1 LFQFNFDTG
10 EGIIAPHF
18 ISPTAS
24 SKGFYM
30 IRSAAIVIFG
40 LILLVASAYGQ
51 TAREQAMLE
60 RLSPIGSVCMAGDA
74 CAAAAIAAGPSG
86 PRSGEEIYNGA
97 CMACHLTG
105 ASNAPLFGNVE
116 QWAPRIA
123 TGMDALY
130 ASVFNGIEVD
140 GLLVMPVKGLCLDCS
155 DDELKATVDYMVEAA
170 Q

>member
-1 LFQFNFDTG
+1 
-10 EGIIAPHF
+10 
-18 ISPTAS
+18 
-24 SKGFYM
+24 M
-30 IRSAAIVIFG
+30 IRSALIIFSG
-40 LILLVASAYGQ
+40 LVLLVASAYGQ
-51 TAREQAMLE
+51 TAREQAMLD

-74 CAAAAIAAGPSG
+74 CAAAAVAAGPTG
-86 PRSGEEIYNGA
+86 PRSGEEVYNGV

-140 GLLVMPVKGLCLDCS
+140 GVLVMPAKGLCLDCS
-155 DDELKATVDYMVEAA
+155 DEEIEATVDYMVEAA